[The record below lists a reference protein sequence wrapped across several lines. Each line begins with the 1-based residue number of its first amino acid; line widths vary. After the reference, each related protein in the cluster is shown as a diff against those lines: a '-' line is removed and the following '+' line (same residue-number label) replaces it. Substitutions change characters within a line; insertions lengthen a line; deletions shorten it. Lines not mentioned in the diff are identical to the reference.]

1 MKHQCTIAGRA
12 VELAWT
18 QESAKRFAFRM
29 GSIGGEP
36 SGKELS
42 NPRTVTTALFKVLW
56 GLLPAQ
62 EFQRYADPESLFVA
76 VDHETEG
83 AEIFAAING
92 VYLDRFPDPE
102 KKSTSMKS
110 HSPESNSD

>member
-1 MKHQCTIAGRA
+1 MHQCTIAGRQ

-29 GSIGGEP
+29 GAIGGEP
-36 SGKELS
+36 TGKELG
-42 NPRTVTTALFKVLW
+42 NPKTVTTALFKVLW

-62 EFQRYADPESLFVA
+62 EFQRHPDPESLFVA

-83 AEIFAAING
+83 EAIYQAIKA
-92 VYLDRFPDPE
+92 VYEDRFDDPE
-102 KKSTSMKS
+102 KKSSLTKS
-110 HSPESNSD
+110 PSPA